1 MWKQNKLNKMMFTFY
16 SIFLILW
23 GSLPS
28 PSFTEVW
35 LIHYFKVYNT
45 MTWHMHILWNDH
57 HNKSSEHPSPHIVKL
72 FLVMRTK
79 PRSALLKTVKYK
91 ILTSVTMLYIIFP
104 EVIYLL
110 AGNVYLLTIITHF
123 STSYI
128 QQPPICSD
136 SVSSFFFRFYI

>member
-1 MWKQNKLNKMMFTFY
+1 MMFTFY

-91 ILTSVTMLYIIFP
+91 ILLTSVTMLYIIFP